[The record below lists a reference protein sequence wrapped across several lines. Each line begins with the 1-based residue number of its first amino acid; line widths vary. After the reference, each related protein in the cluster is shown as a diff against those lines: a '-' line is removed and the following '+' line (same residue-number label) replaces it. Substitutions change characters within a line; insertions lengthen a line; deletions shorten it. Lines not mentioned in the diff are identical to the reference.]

1 MFINFLHNITFLLFL
16 FLGIG
21 ILIRN
26 RKAAINRSI
35 FLLMIMFSIW
45 SLGIS
50 FFQNIY
56 VDKNTANIFLKISNF
71 AAIGY
76 GVFSFVSVGLFTK
89 IIKSSIYLYVLI
101 ICYLITYI
109 IIDFKADIF
118 ILGQKNAF
126 GFWEVLYNNKL
137 IIIILN
143 ILHNTLIISSFII
156 LFLFIRKTNDELK
169 SIQAKI
175 ILTTG
180 LIAFILASFNVF
192 AHLIIDSIEMPYL
205 VDACMLIFAF
215 GLVYSI
221 IKYDLFNITPTILLE
236 QIIETMP
243 IGFVLADE
251 QKKILR
257 VNDKVK
263 DITNQQSSFFINR
276 NLKDLIVEI
285 TNSTI
290 DIENDIFFYK
300 KTELSLLNNN
310 KSVVFY
316 FKPIT
321 DKHNRILAFVLMI
334 NDIEQLVS
342 TEKKLAKHNLLLE
355 KRVKERTEDLLLA
368 KEKAEESNKL
378 KTAFLQNISHEIRT
392 PLNAISGFSGLLNI
406 PDLSEEKR
414 KKFVSIIQNSSNQL
428 ASMVTDILTISSL
441 ETKQIKSNIDKVCL
455 NHIIT
460 DLLVTFK
467 QQAIKNNISLNAKQT
482 LTDKQSE
489 IFTDKTKLI
498 QILTNLINNALKF
511 THQGFIEF
519 GYSLINNNLE
529 FYVKDSGIGIDPKY
543 HEKIFERFG
552 KINTSTTKLFRGTGI
567 GLPISKEYVELL
579 GGKIWVLSEANKGSS
594 FYFTIPYKPVF
605 EIDNNP
611 TLIKQNKNSRIVLVA
626 EDEEYNFFYIKE
638 LLINKDIKIIRAKNG
653 KETVEIFK
661 EIPDIA
667 LILMDIKM
675 PVMTGY
681 EAAKIIK
688 KLKPDLPIIA
698 QSAYALYERE
708 KYERI
713 FDDYIIKPI
722 DGDYLLQKILKYIEH

>member
-1 MFINFLHNITFLLFL
+1 
-16 FLGIG
+16 
-21 ILIRN
+21 
-26 RKAAINRSI
+26 
-35 FLLMIMFSIW
+35 
-45 SLGIS
+45 
-50 FFQNIY
+50 
-56 VDKNTANIFLKISNF
+56 
-71 AAIGY
+71 
-76 GVFSFVSVGLFTK
+76 
-89 IIKSSIYLYVLI
+89 
-101 ICYLITYI
+101 
-109 IIDFKADIF
+109 
-118 ILGQKNAF
+118 
-126 GFWEVLYNNKL
+126 
-137 IIIILN
+137 
-143 ILHNTLIISSFII
+143 
-156 LFLFIRKTNDELK
+156 
-169 SIQAKI
+169 
-175 ILTTG
+175 
-180 LIAFILASFNVF
+180 
-192 AHLIIDSIEMPYL
+192 
-205 VDACMLIFAF
+205 MLIFAF